1 MANYTIKV
9 GNAEMTALADAVS
22 MRDPQAIFPGSSL
35 QEWRLVP
42 GALYAGDEIQSRVG
56 TTAVRSEGK
65 LIIVDTGLQLPGAQ
79 LLEDMKRRGVDRDSV
94 DLVVLTHLHGDHVG
108 WNLSNGQPTFPNA
121 RYLIPKADWDF
132 WTQEEVMADWPHIR
146 QQVTPLKDLNIL
158 DLMEDEYRITGE
170 LTTMLTPGHTAGHT
184 SIVISSE
191 GEKGFILGDVA
202 NNPVQITHPQWT
214 PIFDMNPGMARRT
227 RRAVLEMLEQGG
239 HLVSAGHFP
248 DPGFGHIVKV
258 SGRRYWRGV

>member
-1 MANYTIKV
+1 MADYTIRV
-9 GNAEMTALADAVS
+9 GNVEMTALADGVS
-22 MRDPQAIFPGSSL
+22 MRDPLAIFPGSSL

-65 LIIVDTGLQLPGAQ
+65 LIVVDTGLQMPGAQ
-79 LLEDMKRRGVDRDSV
+79 LLEDMKRRGVDREAV
-94 DLVVLTHLHGDHVG
+94 DLVVMTHLHGDHVG
-108 WNLSNGQPTFPNA
+108 WNLTNGQPTFPNA
-121 RYLIPKADWDF
+121 RYLIPKDDWDF
-132 WTQEEVMADWPHIR
+132 WTQEDVMAEYAHIG
-146 QQVTPLKDLNIL
+146 QQVTPLEELNVL
-158 DLMEDEYRITGE
+158 DLMEDEYQITGE

-184 SIVISSE
+184 SIVVSSA

-202 NNPVQITHPQWT
+202 NNPVQITHSDWA
-214 PIFDMNPGMARRT
+214 PIFDMNPAMARRT

-248 DPGFGHIVKV
+248 DPGFGHIVRV